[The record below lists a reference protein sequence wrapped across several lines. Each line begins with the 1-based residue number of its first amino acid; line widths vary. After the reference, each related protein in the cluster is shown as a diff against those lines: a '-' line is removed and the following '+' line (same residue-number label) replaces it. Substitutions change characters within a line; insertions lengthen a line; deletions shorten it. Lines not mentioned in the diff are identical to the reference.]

1 MMLFKNDMSTLETLQ
16 GLELKLLNDGTSGQF
31 SGHAAAFASKDSH
44 NDIIRPGAFGATIAA
59 HRAAG
64 TMPPLLM
71 AHDQSKPIG
80 KITSMAEDQH
90 GLAVDGMFNMATTA
104 GKDACAHCKAGD
116 LSNLSM
122 GYTVPAGGSSHAK
135 DGTRTLQR
143 VNLHEISLVALG
155 SNPNARIRQV
165 KAMLQTAD
173 ELEALLRDAGLS
185 GRAAKAVS
193 RSGFAGLSAKS
204 FDPENEIDIERVAEV
219 LRRQSLAFKNWK

>member
-1 MMLFKNDMSTLETLQ
+1 MMQSKNDMSTLETAF
-16 GLELKLLNDGTSGQF
+16 GLELKLLNDGTAGMF
-31 SGHAAAFASKDSH
+31 SGHAAAFSSKDSH
-44 NDIIRPGAFGATIAA
+44 NDIIRPGSFTQTIAA

-71 AHDQSKPIG
+71 GHDQTKPIG
-80 KITSMAEDQH
+80 KITGMQEDQH
-90 GLAVDGMFNMATTA
+90 GLAVDGQFNMATMA

-116 LSNLSM
+116 LSNLSV
-122 GYTVPAGGSSHAK
+122 GYTVPPGGASHGK
-135 DGTRTLQR
+135 DGRTLQR

-165 KAMLQTAD
+165 KAMVSTPD

-193 RSGFAGLSAKS
+193 ARGFSGLSLKS
-204 FDPENEIDIERVAEV
+204 LAPENDIDTERVADV
-219 LRRQSLAFKNWK
+219 LRQQSLAFKNWK